1 MIATVKNKIWLG
13 TVFLFL
19 LLLLTGG
26 TGIYYIATLKAEGKD
41 VLKNNY
47 ESLQYA
53 HAMQAHLQLYLK
65 KQSTQLHKFEQAL
78 QSQENNI
85 TEPGEA
91 KATNGV
97 RTSFNKLQTGDS
109 TAKNV
114 AEMEQNLQTILSLN
128 MHALGEKNKSAEKT
142 AEDALLVII
151 TLGTMVFLIGLTFL
165 VNFPSI
171 VTTPI
176 SKLTEA
182 IREIASKNY
191 KHRIH
196 VESKDEFEKLA
207 DAFNDMAE
215 RLEFFESSNL
225 NKLMF
230 EKTRA
235 EAVINSLK
243 DASVGVDK
251 NDLVLFANYQAL
263 QLLGME
269 AEDIVG
275 KPVAEIK
282 SRNDLFA
289 FLIENEST
297 TPFKIVVENREN
309 YFVKEVIEVAQGDTT
324 NRVIVIKNI
333 TSFKELD
340 VAKTNFIA
348 TVSHELKTPLA
359 SSDFGLK
366 LLEDE
371 RVSKLTDEQKELIG
385 NLKQDNQRMLKILS
399 ELLNMSQVEAGR
411 IELNIQKVH
420 PQSIIENAIKAVAAS
435 AKEKEI
441 KIKTIFT
448 GHLTDIA
455 ADADKTTWVL
465 SNFLTNAI
473 KYSFSDSI
481 VEVSAFLK
489 NGNVIFSVKD
499 DGPGIEAAYLPRLF
513 ERYFQVPGSRE
524 KGTGLGLAISK
535 EFVDAQLGKIWVDS
549 EIGKGSVFYFQLP
562 AKVS

>member
-309 YFVKEVIEVAQGDTT
+309 YFVKEVIEVAQADTT

-473 KYSFSDSI
+473 KYSFSDST
-481 VEVSAFLK
+481 VEVSAFLQ

-562 AKVS
+562 VKVS